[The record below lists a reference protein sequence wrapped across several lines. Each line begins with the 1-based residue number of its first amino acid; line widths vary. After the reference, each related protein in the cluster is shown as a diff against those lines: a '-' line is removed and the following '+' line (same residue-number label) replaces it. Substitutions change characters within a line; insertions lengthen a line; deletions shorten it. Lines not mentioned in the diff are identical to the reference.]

1 MTNEKLKAASIS
13 VLSNLALTSGKL
25 VVGLIM
31 GSVSV
36 ISEAIH
42 SGLDLVASLV
52 AYFSLRQSGK
62 PADEDHRYGHG
73 KFENVAA
80 VIEALLIL
88 AAAAGIIGQAVLKLF
103 RGGQVESLNLGILV
117 MGVSAG
123 VNFLVSGML
132 MRTAKR
138 TDSPALEA
146 DAWHLRTDVYTS
158 LGVFVGIILI
168 KITGI
173 NQLDP
178 IIALGVSA
186 LIIKAAFELLIKS
199 ASSIVDARLSDE
211 EERTIMEVL
220 HRYSGEY
227 VHFHKLRT
235 RRAGPERHVDLH
247 LVVPRMQR
255 IYLAHELCDRIEQ
268 DVSRSMQGVNVL
280 IHAEPCKPCP
290 DHCSYCNMIPAA
302 GRQPENK
309 NNCDYKGCEDC
320 DGCDK

>member
-1 MTNEKLKAASIS
+1 MTSEKLKVATIS
-13 VLSNLALTSGKL
+13 VLSNLVLTIGKL
-25 VVGLIM
+25 VAGLLM

-80 VIEALLIL
+80 IVEALLIL
-88 AAAAGIIGQAVLKLF
+88 AAAAAIIGQAVLKLY
-103 RGGQVESLNLGILV
+103 RGGHVESLNLGIVV
-117 MGVSAG
+117 MGMSSV

-158 LGVFVGIILI
+158 FSVFVGIILI

-186 LIIKAAFELLIKS
+186 LIIKAAFDLLIKS

-211 EERTIMEVL
+211 EEKIIMDVL
-220 HRYSGEY
+220 NRHSGEY

-268 DVSRSMQGVNVL
+268 DVRQSMRGVNVL

-290 DHCSYCNMIPAA
+290 DYCLNCTLLPAA
-302 GRQPENK
+302 GRQQENK
-309 NNCDYKGCEDC
+309 NSGDSKGCQDC
-320 DGCDK
+320 DGCN